1 MPGDQPPDNRPPI
14 PFDPLRDPA
23 PNRGR
28 PLDDAPDELLEQARR
43 RVRARRDE
51 DEYSEQGKKLARR
64 ILTAFV
70 LILLTAAAF
79 FVILPSMG
87 LRLPPIVPIACF
99 ATIAI
104 GAVLTHLGDKPPPT
118 ADADGPI
125 DINATQ
131 RDRSLPPG
139 RS

>member
-1 MPGDQPPDNRPPI
+1 MATPPDNGPPI

-23 PNRGR
+23 PNGGR

-43 RVRARRDE
+43 RVRTRRDE
-51 DEYSEQGKKLARR
+51 DEYGEQGKKLARR
-64 ILTAFV
+64 ILIAFI

-87 LRLPPIVPIACF
+87 LKLHPVVPLASF

-104 GAVLTHLGDKPPPT
+104 GAVLTHLGDKPPPFK
-118 ADADGPI
+118 DPNGPI

-131 RDRSLPPG
+131 RDRPLPPG
-139 RS
+139 NRLP